1 MIKVED
7 EGERISTEVS
17 GTGEEILTQ
26 LAYLIRGLKTKM
38 PKAFIM
44 ASVKAGLEFQPKEDE
59 EEIIEE
65 DEEHKKQIVKKMLN
79 EMKKANKKKF
89 EEDNKENK

>member
-7 EGERISTEVS
+7 EGERITTEVS

-38 PKAFIM
+38 PKEFIM
-44 ASVKAGLEFQPKEDE
+44 ASVKTGLEEK
-59 EEIIEE
+59 I
-65 DEEHKKQIVKKMLN
+65 
-79 EMKKANKKKF
+79 
-89 EEDNKENK
+89 KENED

>member
-26 LAYLIRGLKTKM
+26 LSYLIGSLKTKM
-38 PKAFIM
+38 PKELII
-44 ASVKAGLEFQPKEDE
+44 ASVKIGLEKIDE
-59 EEIIEE
+59 EETTEE
-65 DEEHKKQIVKKMLN
+65 DD
-79 EMKKANKKKF
+79 
-89 EEDNKENK
+89 EEDIEDILEDIKKIIKEAIENED